1 MVNTDDGTPH
11 LSEMVRDEGV
21 GIFKDRDLLKT
32 SRIVGEERIVGRDEQ
47 MSTLVTL
54 LKPLLHGSSP
64 PNVLVYGPSGTG
76 KSLITN
82 CVVNEYK
89 DALVEKDRDLAVVE
103 INCQWLTSNF
113 QACEKIAEEVSRLG
127 QVSKDISVS
136 GLSTHKAL
144 TRTFEAVDDEY
155 DAAIIIVDEIDLL
168 VNPVKSADEEPA
180 FSALLYQL
188 SRMDDLIGFDNMSVI
203 ALTNSPDFMRDLDG
217 RAESSFNPRDVH
229 FPDYDANQLREI
241 LRKREDAFFPDV
253 LSSDV
258 VPLSAAF
265 AAQDHGDARKGVDL
279 LRTAGDEATAG
290 DANEVREEH
299 VRQAQKEVEKDRIL
313 EIAHGYSS
321 GKKTV
326 LLSAAVIQ
334 VWSSRDIELIPSPVL
349 KDVYDYICKSIDQEG
364 KSKDTVLRYM
374 GEFETNGLLDSSI
387 KSRGIGSGIYKAF
400 KLNRQPEYLV
410 EALPEKDSR
419 FEGAMEKKDLVATKV
434 DKALDSFYDQ

>member
-1 MVNTDDGTPH
+1 MVNTDDGTPR
-11 LSEMVRDEGV
+11 LSEMVRDDGV

-54 LKPLLHGSSP
+54 LKPLLHESSP
-64 PNVLVYGPSGTG
+64 PDILVYGPSGTG
-76 KSLITN
+76 KSLITSR
-82 CVVNEYK
+82 VVNEYK
-89 DALVEKDRDLAVVE
+89 SALAEQDRDLAVVE

-113 QACEKIAEEVSRLG
+113 QACEKIAEEVSDLG
-127 QVSKDISVS
+127 RVGEEITVS

-144 TRTFEAVDDEY
+144 SETFNIVDDRY

-168 VNPVKSADEEPA
+168 VNPVKSEDEEPA

-188 SRMDDLIGFDNMSVI
+188 SRMDDLIGFDDMSVI
-203 ALTNSPDFMRDLDG
+203 ALTNSPDFMRELDG

-253 LSSDV
+253 LGDDV

-265 AAQDHGDARKGVDL
+265 AAQDHGDARKAVDL
-279 LRTAGDEATAG
+279 LRTAGDEASAE
-290 DANEVREEH
+290 DADMVREEH
-299 VRQAQKEVEKDRIL
+299 VRRAQEEVEKDRIL

-334 VWSSRDIELIPSPVL
+334 AWSSRDIEAIPSPVL
-349 KDVYDYICKSIDQEG
+349 KDVYDYICKAIDHDP
-364 KSKDTVLRYM
+364 KSKDTLLRYM

-387 KSRGIGSGIYKAF
+387 KSRGLGSGIYKTF

-410 EALPEKDSR
+410 ETLMERDNR
-419 FEGAMEKKDLVATKV
+419 FDAAMDKKDLVATKV
-434 DKALDSFYDQ
+434 DKALEDFYD